1 MIDDAL
7 VCLLLTLN
15 IAVHY
20 CCEALRL
27 RCSRGSWLLSWLVVN
42 QVWYYTKLA
51 LETATAQKI
60 KFSIKDFFNKCD
72 QIRMRKSLLK
82 KFLVEIFTFC
92 AVYVQQKNYG
102 GIKNLGL
109 WRHGIYD
116 VTDFSGF
123 KQISGP

>member
-1 MIDDAL
+1 M
-7 VCLLLTLN
+7 
-15 IAVHY
+15 
-20 CCEALRL
+20 
-27 RCSRGSWLLSWLVVN
+27 
-42 QVWYYTKLA
+42 KLA
-51 LETATAQKI
+51 LETATAQKL

-82 KFLVEIFTFC
+82 KSLVENFTFC

-102 GIKNLGL
+102 GIKSLGL

-116 VTDFSGF
+116 VIDFSGF